1 MIDQMKD
8 DAELLTAMGLRP
20 VINAAGYP
28 SRLGGTR
35 LAPSVIAAMSAA
47 ARTFV
52 PIAEMQAR
60 ASELI
65 VKMTGAEA
73 GCVASG
79 ADACLTLAA
88 AACMTGEDRAAM
100 DRLPDTT
107 GLGNEIVVHR
117 AHRNPF
123 DHALRIAGARF
134 VEFGYL
140 GPASGVGAYHWQMH
154 AAFNERTA
162 ASFYVD
168 TPMNWVID
176 FKTFAEIS
184 HSHGVPVI
192 VDAAPTQLP
201 PENIRR
207 WLELGA
213 DLVACAGGKYIGG
226 PAASGF
232 LAGRRDLVQAAAMQQ
247 QDAFIHPDVYQRPLV
262 GTDAGPDEPPH
273 QAVGRVLK
281 VGREEL
287 AGLMAAL
294 QLCNSRD
301 YAEERQQRV
310 NLAEQLIAAVNGLD
324 MKGVKAWADDPSN
337 VVIITFPSAEDTA
350 RVVRALQEGTP
361 RIFVGN
367 TRISHREII
376 LMPHSVAPEEYKPLE
391 EGLCQAIASIALGR
405 GKP

>member
-1 MIDQMKD
+1 MNYHLNNDH
-8 DAELLTAMGLRP
+8 ELLAALGLRP

-35 LAPSVIAAMSAA
+35 LAPAVVAAMSAA

-65 VKMTGAEA
+65 VALTGAEA

-88 AACMTGEDRAAM
+88 AACIAGDDLAAM

-107 GLGNEIVVHR
+107 GLRNEIVMHR

-123 DHALRIAGARF
+123 DHALRIPGGRL

-140 GPASGVGAYHWQMH
+140 GPSSGVGAYHWQMH
-154 AAFNERTA
+154 AAFTERTA
-162 ASFYVD
+162 ASFYAD
-168 TPMNWVID
+168 SPMGWVID
-176 FKTFAEIS
+176 FKTFAAIS
-184 HSHGVPVI
+184 HEHGVPVI

-201 PENIRR
+201 PENLRR
-207 WLELGA
+207 WVELGA

-232 LAGRRDLVQAAAMQQ
+232 LAGRRHLVRAATMQQ
-247 QDAFIHPDVYQRPLV
+247 QDAFIHPEVYQVPLEET
-262 GTDAGPDEPPH
+262 GAGPHEPPH
-273 QAVGRVLK
+273 QGVGRVLK

-294 QLCNSRD
+294 QLCGSRS
-301 YAEERQQRV
+301 YAEERRQRIA
-310 NLAEQLIAAVNGLD
+310 LAEQLIAAVNGLEC
-324 MKGVKAWADDPSN
+324 KGVTANSSDPSN
-337 VVIITFPSAEDTA
+337 VVTITFASAQDAA
-350 RVVRALQEGTP
+350 RTVQALQEGSP

-367 TRISHREII
+367 TRITQREIMV
-376 LMPHSVAPEEYKPLE
+376 MPHCVTQEEGKPLE
-391 EGLCQAIASIALGR
+391 DGLLRAIAAIAHGR
-405 GKP
+405 GKA

>member
-1 MIDQMKD
+1 MNYQMNDDQ
-8 DAELLTAMGLRP
+8 ELLAALGLRP

-35 LAPSVIAAMSAA
+35 LASEVVAAMSAA

-65 VKMTGAEA
+65 EALTGAEA

-88 AACMTGEDRAAM
+88 AACIAGEDLAAM

-107 GLGNEIVVHR
+107 GLRNEIVMHR

-123 DHALRIAGARF
+123 DHALRVPGGRL

-140 GPASGVGAYHWQMH
+140 GPSSGVGAYHWQMH
-154 AAFNERTA
+154 AAFTERTA

-168 TPMNWVID
+168 SPMGWVID
-176 FKTFAEIS
+176 FETFAAIS
-184 HSHGVPVI
+184 HEHGVPVI
-192 VDAAPTQLP
+192 VDAAPTQMP

-213 DLVACAGGKYIGG
+213 DLVACAGGKYVGG

-232 LAGRRDLVQAAAMQQ
+232 LAGRRDLVRAATMQQ
-247 QDAFIHPDVYQRPLV
+247 QDAFIHPEIYQLPLG
-262 GTDAGPDEPPH
+262 GTGAGPHEPPH
-273 QAVGRVLK
+273 QAIGRVLK

-287 AGLMAAL
+287 AGLMTAL
-294 QLCNSRD
+294 QLCASRD
-301 YAEERQQRV
+301 YAEERRLR
-310 NLAEQLIAAVNGLD
+310 LAIGEQLIAAVNDLD
-324 MKGVKAWADDPSN
+324 CKGVSAKSDDPSN
-337 VVIITFPSAEDTA
+337 AVTITFLSAQDAA
-350 RVVRALQEGTP
+350 RTVHALQEGSP

-367 TRISHREII
+367 TRIAQREI
-376 LMPHSVAPEEYKPLE
+376 LVMPHCVTEKEARPLE
-391 EGLCQAIASIALGR
+391 EGLLRAIAAIVDGR
-405 GKP
+405 GKA

>member
-1 MIDQMKD
+1 MKSQQD
-8 DAELLTAMGLRP
+8 EDHELLASMGLRP

-28 SRLGGTR
+28 TRLGGTR
-35 LAPSVIAAMSAA
+35 LAPGVVAAMSAA

-65 VKMTGAEA
+65 VELFGAEA

-79 ADACLTLAA
+79 ADACLALAA
-88 AACMTGEDRAAM
+88 AACITGDDRAAM

-107 GLGNEIVVHR
+107 GLRNEIVMHR

-123 DHALRIAGARF
+123 DHALRLPGARL

-140 GPASGVGAYHWQMH
+140 GPASGVGAYRWQMH
-154 AAFNERTA
+154 AAFSERTA

-168 TPMNWVID
+168 SPVAPVID

-184 HSHGVPVI
+184 HEHGVPVI

-201 PENIRR
+201 LENFRR
-207 WLELGA
+207 WLDLGA

-232 LAGRRDLVQAAAMQQ
+232 LAGRRDLVGAATMQQ
-247 QDAFIHPDVYQRPLV
+247 QDAFIHPAMYERPLA
-262 GTDAGPDEPPH
+262 DKAAALQEPPH
-273 QAVGRVLK
+273 QGIGRVLK

-287 AGLMAAL
+287 AGLIAAL
-294 QLCNSRD
+294 QLCTLRD
-301 YAEERQQRV
+301 YEEERRRH
-310 NLAEQLIAAVNGLD
+310 IALSQKVMEAIARLGD
-324 MKGVKAWADDPSN
+324 AR
-337 VVIITFPSAEDTA
+337 ITA
-350 RVVRALQEGTP
+350 RSDEPANAVLVGFASAQDAESAARALQDGAP

-367 TRISHREII
+367 TRITQREITVI
-376 LMPHSVAPEEYKPLE
+376 PHCVEPEEAEAFHERLLDVVS
-391 EGLCQAIASIALGR
+391 GIAR
-405 GKP
+405 GNA

>member
-1 MIDQMKD
+1 MNYKAND
-8 DAELLTAMGLRP
+8 DHDLLATMGLRP

-35 LAPSVIAAMSAA
+35 LAPSVVAAMVAA

-60 ASELI
+60 ASEMI
-65 VKMTGAEA
+65 VELTGAEA

-88 AACMTGEDRAAM
+88 AACMTRDDVAAM

-107 GLGNEIVVHR
+107 ELRNEIVVHR

-123 DHALRIAGARF
+123 DHALRAPGARF

-140 GPASGVGAYHWQMH
+140 GPSSGVGAYHWQMH
-154 AAFNERTA
+154 AAFTERTA

-168 TPMNWVID
+168 SPMGWVID
-176 FKTFAEIS
+176 FKDFVAIS
-184 HSHGVPVI
+184 HEHGVPVI

-201 PENIRR
+201 PENLRR
-207 WLELGA
+207 WIDLGA
-213 DLVACAGGKYIGG
+213 DLVAYAGGKYIGG

-232 LAGRRDLVQAAAMQQ
+232 LAGRRDLVRAATMQQ
-247 QDAFIHPDVYQRPLV
+247 QDAFIHPEMYQPPL
-262 GTDAGPDEPPH
+262 GGNGNGPHEPPH

-294 QLCNSRD
+294 QLCRTRD
-301 YAEERQQRV
+301 YDAERRQRQTIGES
-310 NLAEQLIAAVNGLD
+310 LLAAVNGLGL
-324 MKGVKAWADDPSN
+324 KGVSAKSDDPSN
-337 VVIITFPSAEDTA
+337 AVVIVMASAADAAEA
-350 RVVRALQEGTP
+350 VRALQEGSP
-361 RIFVGN
+361 RVFVGN
-367 TRISHREII
+367 TRITQRE
-376 LMPHSVAPEEYKPLE
+376 LLVMPHCITEEEAKPFEEAMLRAISEVAGHKAP
-391 EGLCQAIASIALGR
+391 R
-405 GKP
+405 